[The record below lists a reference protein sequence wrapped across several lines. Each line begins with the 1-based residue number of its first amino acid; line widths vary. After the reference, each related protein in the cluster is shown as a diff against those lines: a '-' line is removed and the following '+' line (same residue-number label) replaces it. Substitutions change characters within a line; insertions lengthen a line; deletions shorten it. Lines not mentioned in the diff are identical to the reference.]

1 MINKL
6 TDSKFFSF
14 MNKKYNYSQLFQKI
28 NFNDY
33 KLPDDV
39 IMERISVFKGYKYPF
54 VDNVIEAVKT
64 KKIIPC
70 DFTTPVNNKNN
81 TKDIFLDYKLPRS
94 IFSINGL
101 NGNSIVNYADLSIKG
116 KYLKTPQG
124 TISYYDIPDLTL
136 YHLLSAAF
144 IQLQMVEDPQLTSN
158 KSFLTKVSECYALI
172 VSKIID
178 NMFPIISTSNTGYD
192 KVFFLSMVFCL
203 QNMFGV
209 EKEDAINNALK
220 SKFISNSN
228 TLKNECLYYQ
238 TDKNFMSN
246 CDFNTIFPLDNFCRI
261 ICEEYEFIEN
271 DALKSE
277 NLNLFFTKRM
287 NKNAVFALEVASSF
301 INMLVL
307 GKASLGLY
315 NDMIIKNYLQ
325 LASYDIVKEIAACI
339 KR

>member
-6 TDSKFFSF
+6 TESKFFSF
-14 MNKKYNYSQLFQKI
+14 LNKKYNYSQLFQKI
-28 NFNDY
+28 NFMDY

-39 IMERISVFKGYKYPF
+39 IMDRLSAFKGYKYPF
-54 VDNVIEAVKT
+54 VDNVIEAVKSR
-64 KKIIPC
+64 KVIPC
-70 DFTTPVNNKNN
+70 DFTISITNKS
-81 TKDIFLDYKLPRS
+81 TKDLFIDSKLPRS
-94 IFSINGL
+94 MFSINGIN
-101 NGNSIVNYADLSIKG
+101 NGKIVNYVDLSIKG

-124 TISYYDIPDLTL
+124 VITYYDIPDLSL
-136 YHLLSAAF
+136 YHLLSAAYV
-144 IQLQMVEDPQLTSN
+144 QLQLIEDPQLSTN
-158 KSFLTKVSECYALI
+158 KSFLTKVSESYALI
-172 VSKIID
+172 LSKIID

-209 EKEDAINNALK
+209 DKEDAMSNALK
-220 SKFISNSN
+220 SKFISNS
-228 TLKNECLYYQ
+228 TILKNECLYYQ

-246 CDFNTIFPLDNFCRI
+246 VDYNTIYPLDNFCKI

-277 NLNLFFTKRM
+277 NLNLFFVKRM
-287 NKNAVFALEVASSF
+287 NKNAIFALDSASAF
-301 INMLVL
+301 INMLIL
-307 GKASLGLY
+307 GKASLGLF

>member
-6 TDSKFFSF
+6 TESKFFSF
-14 MNKKYNYSQLFQKI
+14 LNKKYNYSQLFQKI
-28 NFNDY
+28 NFMDY

-39 IMERISVFKGYKYPF
+39 IMDRLSAFKGYKYPF

-64 KKIIPC
+64 RKVIPC
-70 DFTTPVNNKNN
+70 DFTISVTNKSA
-81 TKDIFLDYKLPRS
+81 KDLFIDSKLPRS
-94 IFSINGL
+94 MFSINGIN
-101 NGNSIVNYADLSIKG
+101 NGKIVNYVDLSIKG

-124 TISYYDIPDLTL
+124 VISYYDIPDLSL
-136 YHLLSAAF
+136 YHLLSAAYV
-144 IQLQMVEDPQLTSN
+144 QLQLIEDPQLSTN
-158 KSFLTKVSECYALI
+158 KSFLTKVSESYALI
-172 VSKIID
+172 LSKIID

-209 EKEDAINNALK
+209 DKEDAMSNALK
-220 SKFISNSN
+220 SKFISNP
-228 TLKNECLYYQ
+228 TILKNECLYYQ

-246 CDFNTIFPLDNFCRI
+246 VDYNTIYPLDNFCKI

-277 NLNLFFTKRM
+277 NLNLFFVKRM
-287 NKNAVFALEVASSF
+287 NKNAIFALDSASAF
-301 INMLVL
+301 INMLIL
-307 GKASLGLY
+307 GKASLGLF

>member
-6 TDSKFFSF
+6 TESKFFSF
-14 MNKKYNYSQLFQKI
+14 LNKKYNYSQLFQKI
-28 NFNDY
+28 NFMDY

-39 IMERISVFKGYKYPF
+39 IMDRLSAFKGYKYPF
-54 VDNVIEAVKT
+54 VDNVIEAVKSR
-64 KKIIPC
+64 KVIPC
-70 DFTTPVNNKNN
+70 DFTVSVTNKNA
-81 TKDIFLDYKLPRS
+81 KDLFIDSKLPRS
-94 IFSINGL
+94 MFSINGIN
-101 NGNSIVNYADLSIKG
+101 NGKIVNYVDLSIKG

-124 TISYYDIPDLTL
+124 VISYYDIPDLSL
-136 YHLLSAAF
+136 YHLLSAAYV
-144 IQLQMVEDPQLTSN
+144 QLQLIEDPQLSTN
-158 KSFLTKVSECYALI
+158 KSFLTKVSESYALI
-172 VSKIID
+172 LSKIID

-209 EKEDAINNALK
+209 DKEDAMSNALK
-220 SKFISNSN
+220 SKFISNP
-228 TLKNECLYYQ
+228 TILKNECLYYQ

-246 CDFNTIFPLDNFCRI
+246 VDYNTIYPLDNFCKI

-277 NLNLFFTKRM
+277 NLNLFFVKRM
-287 NKNAVFALEVASSF
+287 NKNAIFALDSASAF
-301 INMLVL
+301 INMLIL
-307 GKASLGLY
+307 GKASLGLF

>member
-6 TDSKFFSF
+6 TESKFFSF
-14 MNKKYNYSQLFQKI
+14 LNKKYNYSQLFQKI
-28 NFNDY
+28 NFIDY

-39 IMERISVFKGYKYPF
+39 IMDRLSAFKGYKYPF

-64 KKIIPC
+64 RKVIPC
-70 DFTTPVNNKNN
+70 DFTISITNKSA
-81 TKDIFLDYKLPRS
+81 KDLFIDSKLPRS
-94 IFSINGL
+94 MFSINGIN
-101 NGNSIVNYADLSIKG
+101 NGKIVNYVDLSIKG

-124 TISYYDIPDLTL
+124 VISYYDIPDLSL
-136 YHLLSAAF
+136 YHLLSAAYV
-144 IQLQMVEDPQLTSN
+144 QLQLIEDPQLSTN
-158 KSFLTKVSECYALI
+158 KSFLTKVSESYALI
-172 VSKIID
+172 LSKIID

-209 EKEDAINNALK
+209 DKEDAMSNALK
-220 SKFISNSN
+220 SKFISNP
-228 TLKNECLYYQ
+228 TILKNECLYYQ

-246 CDFNTIFPLDNFCRI
+246 VDYNTIYPLDNFCKI

-277 NLNLFFTKRM
+277 NLNLFFVKRM
-287 NKNAVFALEVASSF
+287 NKNAIFALDSASAF
-301 INMLVL
+301 INMLIL
-307 GKASLGLY
+307 GKASLGLF

>member
-6 TDSKFFSF
+6 TESKFFSF
-14 MNKKYNYSQLFQKI
+14 LNKKYNYSQLFQKI
-28 NFNDY
+28 NFMDY

-39 IMERISVFKGYKYPF
+39 IMDRLSAFKGYKYPF

-64 KKIIPC
+64 RKIIPC
-70 DFTTPVNNKNN
+70 DFTISITNKSA
-81 TKDIFLDYKLPRS
+81 KDLFIDSKLPRS
-94 IFSINGL
+94 MFSINGIN
-101 NGNSIVNYADLSIKG
+101 NGKIVNYVDLSIKG

-124 TISYYDIPDLTL
+124 VISYYDIPDLSL
-136 YHLLSAAF
+136 YHLLSAAYV
-144 IQLQMVEDPQLTSN
+144 QLQLIEDPQLSTN
-158 KSFLTKVSECYALI
+158 KSFLTKVSESYALI
-172 VSKIID
+172 LSKIID

-209 EKEDAINNALK
+209 DKEDAMSNALK
-220 SKFISNSN
+220 SKFISNP
-228 TLKNECLYYQ
+228 TILKNECLYYQ

-246 CDFNTIFPLDNFCRI
+246 VDYNTIYPLDNFCKI

-277 NLNLFFTKRM
+277 NLNLFFVKRM
-287 NKNAVFALEVASSF
+287 NKNAIFALDSASAF
-301 INMLVL
+301 INMLIL
-307 GKASLGLY
+307 GKASLGLF